1 MLELIAVALASLA
14 TILSTIA
21 PVILKNSS
29 EKARIKF
36 LKYSQPVIVTALLA
50 NIYLLAVL
58 LSFKVLI
65 CLATTVMDVFLLWVI
80 IYHYWTEK
88 E

>member
-1 MLELIAVALASLA
+1 MLELLAVALTSLA

-21 PVILKNSS
+21 PVILKNRS

-58 LSFKVLI
+58 LSFKILL
-65 CLATTVMDVFLLWVI
+65 CLATTVIDVFLLWVI

>member
-1 MLELIAVALASLA
+1 MLELLAVALTSLA

-21 PVILKNSS
+21 PVILKNRS
-29 EKARIKF
+29 EKVRIKF

-58 LSFKVLI
+58 LSFKILL
-65 CLATTVMDVFLLWVI
+65 CLATTVIDVFLLWVI

>member
-1 MLELIAVALASLA
+1 MLELLAVALTFLA

-21 PVILKNSS
+21 PVILKNRS
-29 EKARIKF
+29 EEARIKF
-36 LKYSQPVIVTALLA
+36 LKYTQPVIVTALLA

-65 CLATTVMDVFLLWVI
+65 CLTTTVIDIFLLWI
-80 IYHYWTEK
+80 IVYHYWTEK